1 MTRHAATHTTGHRR
15 RLRYYRDE
23 SATSGGHEPYDAAA
37 VVGSYASDAWLFAPN
52 EELIKGQAG
61 ILKWWQN
68 ALSGPPATAKLMS
81 EEVQSC
87 GETAWE
93 TGRYSITATDGKVL
107 DKGKYVTIWK
117 RDGSTWKLYR
127 DIFNTDVPA
136 PR

>member
-1 MTRHAATHTTGHRR
+1 MPRRTPPATGDGSDIT
-15 RLRYYRDE
+15 
-23 SATSGGHEPYDAAA
+23 ATSQRQAEAMSRNDAAA
-37 VVGSYASDAWLFAPN
+37 VAGFYASDAWLFAPN